1 MLSHWFSPNTDAY
14 SSLGWQKLQEREET
28 ARRQRMAALLE
39 TDSRVEES
47 VIIEPAVVVDESG
60 TEGAAADTITIRL
73 MGRDDKEPVRTQVK
87 PTTRISSLL
96 EYYGR
101 KRKIDKTKLSISLE
115 GETLSGDSTVG
126 DADLEDDDQLDVRVA

>member
-1 MLSHWFSPNTDAY
+1 
-14 SSLGWQKLQEREET
+14 
-28 ARRQRMAALLE
+28 MAALLE

-47 VIIEPAVVVDESG
+47 VIIEPVVVVDESG
-60 TEGAAADTITIRL
+60 AEGAAADTITIRL